1 MPIIVGV
8 LGLLKKGV
16 DQNLGKIAGTININ
30 ELQKMILLGSAC
42 MIIQKISVHPTP
54 QDQGMGPS
62 LRGYKKQFTALGT
75 TTTTIITFG
84 KNNNNNNNNNK

>member
-16 DQNLGKIAGTININ
+16 DQNLGKIPGTININ
-30 ELQKMILLGSAC
+30 ELQKYDPLGISVHDN
-42 MIIQKISVHPTP
+42 SVHPTP

-62 LRGYKKQFTALGT
+62 LGGYKKQFIALGT
-75 TTTTIITFG
+75 TTTIIKFG
-84 KNNNNNNNNNK
+84 KNNNNNNSNNN

>member
-1 MPIIVGV
+1 MIKLLGNNNNNNNKTETVPIIVGV

-42 MIIQKISVHPTP
+42 MII
-54 QDQGMGPS
+54 
-62 LRGYKKQFTALGT
+62 
-75 TTTTIITFG
+75 
-84 KNNNNNNNNNK
+84 